1 MWITVMVDLYHSRM
15 QNSIPCRIIPY
26 CIRERD
32 YGIKIIKGECMFNI
46 GLPELLIIVAIAL
59 IVFGPN
65 KLPELAKAFGRAM
78 REFKK
83 ATEEV
88 KESFEAETRDLEEL
102 KSTLTEEK
110 ENLIANLAEEVSRV
124 DEEAVTPPEATP
136 EASTPPESP
145 ISSETN
151 QGTLPL
157 FFGPSEAP
165 TLEATSTPVE
175 EKVEKEKKEV
185 PEGAKE
191 GIPSHG

>member
-1 MWITVMVDLYHSRM
+1 
-15 QNSIPCRIIPY
+15 
-26 CIRERD
+26 
-32 YGIKIIKGECMFNI
+32 MFNI

-65 KLPELAKAFGRAM
+65 KLPELARAFGRAM

-88 KESFEAETRDLEEL
+88 KESFEAETKDLEEL

-110 ENLIANLAEEVSRV
+110 EKLVTDFAEEVSKYDV
-124 DEEAVTPPEATP
+124 EGSTPFEMTTETLSDQEASPLPETPPPEEALTQTE
-136 EASTPPESP
+136 
-145 ISSETN
+145 
-151 QGTLPL
+151 
-157 FFGPSEAP
+157 
-165 TLEATSTPVE
+165 E
-175 EKVEKEKKEV
+175 EKVPDDKKEG